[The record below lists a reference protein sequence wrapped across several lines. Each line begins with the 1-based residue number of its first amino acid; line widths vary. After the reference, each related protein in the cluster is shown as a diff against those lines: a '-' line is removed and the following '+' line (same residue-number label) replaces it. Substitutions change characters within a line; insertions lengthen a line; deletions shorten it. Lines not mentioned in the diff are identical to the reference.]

1 MKKYILLSLTT
12 IFLVSCTQ
20 VNTTGEK
27 TITKG
32 EDTVAEV
39 DISLS
44 KMDAVNS
51 LAKIDEPQPHAL
63 LFKASG
69 TEPGW
74 FAEVFENKLR
84 LVVDYGKDSL
94 ILNSKYENLD
104 NEKGYILELNND
116 NNKSIKNSMQII
128 NKPCIADG
136 SGDKMDRTVVITY
149 KGKTY
154 KGCGSFIK

>member
-1 MKKYILLSLTT
+1 MIKYILLSLTSLL
-12 IFLVSCTQ
+12 LVSCTQ

-32 EDTVAEV
+32 DETIAEV
-39 DISLS
+39 GISLS
-44 KMDAVNS
+44 KMDALNS
-51 LAKIDEPQPHAL
+51 LAEMDEPQSHPL

-69 TEPGW
+69 IEPGW
-74 FAEVFENKLR
+74 FAEVYENKLR

-94 ILNSKYENLD
+94 ILEDKFEGLDNSKGYVFD
-104 NEKGYILELNND
+104 NHLN
-116 NNKSIKNSMQII
+116 KVSIHIE

-136 SGDKMDRTVVITY
+136 NGNKMDRTVVITY
-149 KGKTY
+149 KAKSY